1 MARQLNRSWEC
12 TLCSAVYC
20 DLSSA
25 VSHIRGAHSSDPGLS
40 FSCNIQG
47 CPTTFKSTNN
57 FYRHV
62 RNAHLQL
69 YEAKLIPCTATVAL
83 TERSQEDPPNS
94 NVHAEQDSVNPI
106 TSNTAESDESQT
118 TPSSTALAA
127 EDPVAVAAGFL
138 LHFKGK
144 SGITQT
150 VLTELIEMN
159 QAVVGSVLANLSSEL
174 TNVLESNEV
183 DLKSPLAT
191 RILEAVERQNDQLDG
206 LQTTYRQNLYF
217 QTQYPTVVSLSI
229 GIYTCW
235 KCCFILMHGI
245 Y

>member
-1 MARQLNRSWEC
+1 
-12 TLCSAVYC
+12 
-20 DLSSA
+20 
-25 VSHIRGAHSSDPGLS
+25 
-40 FSCNIQG
+40 
-47 CPTTFKSTNN
+47 
-57 FYRHV
+57 
-62 RNAHLQL
+62 LQL
-69 YEAKLIPCTATVAL
+69 YEEFIPCTATVAL
-83 TERSQEDPPNS
+83 TESQEDPPNS

-106 TSNTAESDESQT
+106 TSNTGDESQT

-150 VLTELIEMN
+150 VLTELIQMN

-206 LQTTYRQNLYF
+206 LQTTYRQNLYL

-229 GIYTCW
+229 GINTCW

-245 Y
+245 YYANFIVSCTLPIIPQYLLTLPYWEQRSGCCWLPSPFQRKIRYCLNSSDRAD